1 MTLLKTFFILFLITS
16 PPVFSASYEVGDKL
30 EMFSLTDQYDKA
42 VYINNTTQLI
52 LFSRDKA
59 GGKLI
64 SNALSGTS
72 KEYFTKQHIV
82 YITDI
87 SRMPSF
93 ISNYIAIPL
102 MRKKRYPIL
111 LDKEGKIT
119 AQFPD
124 RDNTATL
131 IFVESL
137 KIKNIKYLQSVE
149 EIVQLLKLKQDN

>member
-1 MTLLKTFFILFLITS
+1 MAMLFFMFCILTTLGKNHHIIS
-16 PPVFSASYEVGDKL
+16 
-30 EMFSLTDQYDKA
+30 M
-42 VYINNTTQLI
+42 NRQLCMPI
-52 LFSRDKA
+52 
-59 GGKLI
+59 
-64 SNALSGTS
+64 
-72 KEYFTKQHIV
+72 
-82 YITDI
+82 ITDI

>member
-1 MTLLKTFFILFLITS
+1 MTLLKSLFFLLLIIS
-16 PPVFSASYEVGDKL
+16 PPAFSAFYEVGDKL
-30 EMFSLTDQYDKA
+30 EMFSLTDQYEKSTH
-42 VYINNTTQLI
+42 INNKTQLI

-64 SNALSGTS
+64 SDALSRTA
-72 KEYFTKQHIV
+72 KEYLIKQHIV

-102 MRKKRYPIL
+102 MRKKLYPIL

-119 AQFPD
+119 AQFPG

-137 KIKNIKYLQSVE
+137 KIKNIKYLQSEE
-149 EIVQLLKLKQDN
+149 EIVQLLKFKPDI